1 MISEELRET
10 ILDYL
15 GHTSAFVKQA
25 QALIRNEAGETP
37 LPGAG
42 IPFPGPYAAH
52 YAMRGL
58 QEFLLKAGYDPGPMD
73 GVWGPR
79 TAAALRAYLEPLGF
93 IR

>member
-25 QALIRNEAGETP
+25 QALIRKEAGETP
-37 LPGAG
+37 PPRPGIA
-42 IPFPGPYAAH
+42 FPGPYAAH
-52 YAMRGL
+52 YAMRAL
-58 QEFLLKAGYDPGPMD
+58 QEFLLKEGYDPGPAD

-79 TAAALRAYLEPLGF
+79 VAAALRAYLEQLGF
-93 IR
+93 IQ